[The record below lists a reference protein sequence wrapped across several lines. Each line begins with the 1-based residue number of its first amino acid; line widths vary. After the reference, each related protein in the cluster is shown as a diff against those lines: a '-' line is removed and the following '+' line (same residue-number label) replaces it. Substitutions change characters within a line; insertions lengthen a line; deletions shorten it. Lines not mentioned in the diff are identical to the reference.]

1 MKKIVCLFFVFQL
14 FYAQNAEER
23 KKIVASYDQ
32 VKLNQLN
39 QKFIQEHKV
48 QEELIRNYKKNHRT
62 TDFSKF
68 SLQRVYNGTPIFY
81 TTENDESIVTIRA
94 NSLQPSGDLGLNL
107 TGAGLLAGVWD
118 GGKVRET
125 HQELS
130 GTKIEFGDGA
140 TSFSAH
146 STHVTGTICAK
157 GFVPRARGFAYQA
170 KAKTYFWDNDLSEM
184 TSFGFEGYLVSN
196 HSYGYGINASFPVA
210 RFGYYD
216 QSSADFDNIA
226 AVLPYYQIVVAAGNS
241 RNNSLPQVFAKGG
254 FDMLTGSTVAKNT
267 LVVAAVNS
275 VSSYTGPSS
284 VTMSSFSNYGPTDDG
299 RIKPDIAAKGV
310 NVYSCNFL
318 TDATYET
325 LSGTSMAAPAIT
337 GLIIL
342 LQQHYNNLNSVFM
355 KAATVRGLLC
365 YTADEAGSSNG
376 PDYEYGW
383 GLANGKEAAK
393 LISTAGKTSLLLET
407 TLTDKVVFTKQ
418 VSIATARSL
427 AVAIAW
433 TDPAAVVTALV
444 EDNRTSN
451 LVNNLDLK
459 IIDEAGTIYYPWKL
473 DPTSLN
479 NPATQNSDNNVDNI
493 EKVFIENA
501 PAGKYTIQVTN
512 KGSLQ
517 AGSQDFTLI
526 ANGLDDM
533 SLSTLDFDESD
544 VVKLYPNPA
553 KDYISYNLPLN
564 FNLKQVTIY
573 DTLGK
578 VIKQLDNSTS
588 NEINISEL
596 ERGVYFID
604 FKGVKNSVTKKFI
617 KE

>member
-48 QEELIRNYKKNHRT
+48 KEELIRNYKKNHRT

-275 VSSYTGPSS
+275 VLSYTGPSS

-337 GLIIL
+337 GLIVL

-427 AVAIAW
+427 GIAIAW
-433 TDPAAVVTALV
+433 TDPAAAVAALV

-596 ERGVYFID
+596 ERGLYFID